1 MAVNI
6 VESRLQSKA
15 DEIVAPAPISLA
27 GPSFEHIE
35 GRGLEQALALV
46 GRLQTTLD
54 LSRLLEIFSPELA
67 KSVPHAG
74 MALRNDAE
82 GVDMEIGTRAQHSAS
97 YRLML
102 ADQSLGELVFWRSRR
117 FSNDEALR
125 IEYLLCALVHPLRN
139 ALLYRAALR
148 SAHTDPLTGTYNRA
162 ALDSTLKRE
171 LDLARRNGTPFS
183 VILLDVDHFKQI
195 NDTHGHAAGDNVLR
209 ELARC
214 LMRTVRGTDMI
225 YRYGGEEFVVLLN
238 NTGINGAL
246 LLAERIR
253 RNVAAL
259 DCLCEGACLHI
270 TVSAGV
276 GTLDADDSETS
287 LIEHADRAL
296 YEAKGSGRNCV
307 RYLGTR

>member
-6 VESRLQSKA
+6 VESRPQSKA
-15 DEIVAPAPISLA
+15 EKVVTPAPISLA
-27 GPSFEHIE
+27 GPSFEQIE
-35 GRGLEQALALV
+35 GQGLDQALALV

-54 LSRLLEIFSPELA
+54 LSRLLELFSAELA
-67 KSVPHAG
+67 KAVPHAG
-74 MALRNDAE
+74 LALRNEAE
-82 GVDMEIGTRAQHSAS
+82 DVDMELGTRAQHSVS

-102 ADQSLGELVFWRSRR
+102 ADQALGELMFWRSRR
-117 FSNDEALR
+117 FSNDETLR
-125 IEYLLCALVHPLRN
+125 IEYLLCALVYPLRN

-148 SAHTDPLTGTYNRA
+148 SAHTDPLTGAYNRA

-171 LDLARRNGTPFS
+171 LDLARRHGTPFS
-183 VILLDVDHFKQI
+183 VILLDADHFKQI
-195 NDTHGHAAGDNVLR
+195 NDTHGHGAGDNVLR

-214 LMRTVRGTDMI
+214 LMRTVRSSDMI

-238 NTGINGAL
+238 NTGVNGAL

-259 DCLCEGACLHI
+259 DCLCEGACLNI

-276 GTLDADDSETS
+276 ATLDGDDSEAS
-287 LIEHADRAL
+287 LIERADRVL
-296 YEAKGSGRNCV
+296 YEAKKAGRNCV
-307 RYLGTR
+307 RYAEA